1 MGWLDIMLLVI
12 WGLLAMWGWKRGLI
26 GLAIPLLM
34 AAVGLALSSRLAGP
48 VGKLF
53 SGVSDNET
61 FQTGLAFL
69 ALFVGFFVLSV
80 VIGSFL
86 RSLVGSVPFGERVD
100 RVGGIL
106 VGLVVGFA
114 LLSGL
119 LVGLQ
124 KYPITENSGEAI
136 AGSPVAS
143 FMANNFDAVVRG
155 IKLIPGDWDNRV
167 KDALPGS

>member
-34 AAVGLALSSRLAGP
+34 AAVGLAFSSRLAGP

-100 RVGGIL
+100 RVGG
-106 VGLVVGFA
+106 
-114 LLSGL
+114 
-119 LVGLQ
+119 
-124 KYPITENSGEAI
+124 YWW
-136 AGSPVAS
+136 GS
-143 FMANNFDAVVRG
+143 
-155 IKLIPGDWDNRV
+155 L
-167 KDALPGS
+167 

>member
-1 MGWLDIMLLVI
+1 M
-12 WGLLAMWGWKRGLI
+12 
-26 GLAIPLLM
+26 
-34 AAVGLALSSRLAGP
+34 
-48 VGKLF
+48 
-53 SGVSDNET
+53 
-61 FQTGLAFL
+61 
-69 ALFVGFFVLSV
+69 
-80 VIGSFL
+80 
-86 RSLVGSVPFGERVD
+86 
-100 RVGGIL
+100 
-106 VGLVVGFA
+106 GLVVGFA